1 VTNRVLLVDGLNTF
15 FRSYATNPV
24 TDNNGTPVGGLVG
37 SLRSVGAVVRDL
49 QCTQVIVVFDG
60 KGGSSRRRKIF
71 PNYKK
76 DRKMTMRMNRQIDF
90 DTWEEKEQNMKAQLI
105 AFGQYLDL
113 LPIKVMAVDNV
124 EADDVIA
131 YITLNYFKD
140 DEKFIMSS
148 DKDFLQLVDEK
159 TKVWAPT
166 KKKLYGI
173 DEVIEEYHIHPYNIT
188 INRILDG
195 DKSDNIDGV
204 KGFGVKRLAKI
215 FPFLKEEKKYELDEI
230 KEYAEQNVEKFG
242 LLQKLVDNYD
252 IVERNN
258 ELMNLHLCNFSMNAK
273 MKIQSFMNE
282 EPKKLNKMELLLK
295 FNRDGLSHAFKN
307 FPEWVSKTFVNVR
320 Q

>member
-1 VTNRVLLVDGLNTF
+1 MTNRVLLVDGLNTF

-37 SLRSVGAVVRDL
+37 SLRSIGAVVRDL

>member
-1 VTNRVLLVDGLNTF
+1 MTNRILLVDGLNTF

-49 QCTQVIVVFDG
+49 QCTQVIVIFDG

-90 DTWEEKEQNMKAQLI
+90 DTWEEKEENMKAQLI

-140 DEKFIMSS
+140 DEKIIMSS
-148 DKDFLQLVDEK
+148 DKDFLQLVDDK

-173 DEVIEEYHIHPYNIT
+173 DEVIEEYQIHPYNIT

-195 DKSDNIDGV
+195 DKSDNITGV

-215 FPFLKEEKKYELDEI
+215 FPFLKEEKRYELDEI

-252 IVERNN
+252 VVERNN
-258 ELMNLHLCNFSMNAK
+258 RLMNLHLCDFSMQAK
-273 MKIQSFMNE
+273 MRIQSFMNE

-307 FPEWVSKTFVNVR
+307 FPEWVSKTFVNVK

>member
-1 VTNRVLLVDGLNTF
+1 MKNKVLLVDGLNTF

-37 SLRSVGAVVRDL
+37 SLRSIGAVVRDL
-49 QCTQVIVVFDG
+49 QCTQVIVIFDG

-90 DTWEEKEQNMKAQLI
+90 DTWEEKEENMKAQLI

-131 YITLNYFKD
+131 YITLNYFTD
-140 DEKFIMSS
+140 DEKIIMSS
-148 DKDFLQLVDEK
+148 DKDFLQLVDDK

-173 DEVIEEYHIHPYNIT
+173 DEVIEEYQIHPYNIT

-195 DKSDNIDGV
+195 DKSDNITGV

-215 FPFLKEEKKYELDEI
+215 FPFLKEEKRYELDEI

-252 IVERNN
+252 VVERNN
-258 ELMNLHLCNFSMNAK
+258 RLMNLHLCDFSMQAK
-273 MKIQSFMNE
+273 MRIQSFMNE

-295 FNRDGLSHAFKN
+295 FNRDGLSHAFNN
-307 FPEWVSKTFVNVR
+307 FPEWVSKTFVNVK

>member
-1 VTNRVLLVDGLNTF
+1 MTNRVLLVDGLNTF

-140 DEKFIMSS
+140 DEKIIMSS

-173 DEVIEEYHIHPYNIT
+173 DEVIEEYQIHPYNIT

-230 KEYAEQNVEKFG
+230 KEYAEQNVEKFR

>member
-1 VTNRVLLVDGLNTF
+1 
-15 FRSYATNPV
+15 
-24 TDNNGTPVGGLVG
+24 
-37 SLRSVGAVVRDL
+37 
-49 QCTQVIVVFDG
+49 
-60 KGGSSRRRKIF
+60 
-71 PNYKK
+71 
-76 DRKMTMRMNRQIDF
+76 MTMRMNRQIDF
-90 DTWEEKEQNMKAQLI
+90 DTWEEKEENMKAQLI

-140 DEKFIMSS
+140 DEKIIMSS
-148 DKDFLQLVDEK
+148 DKDFLQLVDDK

-173 DEVIEEYHIHPYNIT
+173 DEVIEEYQIHPYNIT

-195 DKSDNIDGV
+195 DKSDNITGV

-215 FPFLKEEKKYELDEI
+215 FPFLKEEKRYELDEI

-252 IVERNN
+252 VVERNN
-258 ELMNLHLCNFSMNAK
+258 RLMNLHLCDFSMQAK
-273 MKIQSFMNE
+273 MRIQSFMNE

-307 FPEWVSKTFVNVR
+307 FPEWVSKTFVNVK

>member
-1 VTNRVLLVDGLNTF
+1 MKNKVLLVDGLNTF

-37 SLRSVGAVVRDL
+37 SLRSIGAVVRDL
-49 QCTQVIVVFDG
+49 QCTQVIVIFDG

-90 DTWEEKEQNMKAQLI
+90 DTWEEKEENMKAQLI

-140 DEKFIMSS
+140 DEKIIMSS
-148 DKDFLQLVDEK
+148 DKDFLQLVDDK

-173 DEVIEEYHIHPYNIT
+173 DEVIEEYQIHPYNIT

-195 DKSDNIDGV
+195 DKSDNITGV

-215 FPFLKEEKKYELDEI
+215 FPFLKEEKRYELDEI

-252 IVERNN
+252 VVERNN
-258 ELMNLHLCNFSMNAK
+258 RLMNLHLCDFSMQAK
-273 MKIQSFMNE
+273 MRIQSFMNE

-307 FPEWVSKTFVNVR
+307 FPEWVSKTFVNVK

>member
-1 VTNRVLLVDGLNTF
+1 VKNKVLLVDGLNTF

-49 QCTQVIVVFDG
+49 QCTQVIVIFDG

-90 DTWEEKEQNMKAQLI
+90 DTWEEKEENMKAQLI

-140 DEKFIMSS
+140 DEKIIMSS
-148 DKDFLQLVDEK
+148 DKDFLQLVDDK

-173 DEVIEEYHIHPYNIT
+173 DEVIEEYQIHPYNIT

-195 DKSDNIDGV
+195 DKSDNITGV

-215 FPFLKEEKKYELDEI
+215 FPFLKEEKRYELDEI

-252 IVERNN
+252 VVERNN
-258 ELMNLHLCNFSMNAK
+258 RLMNLHLCDFSMQAK
-273 MKIQSFMNE
+273 MRIQSFMNE

-307 FPEWVSKTFVNVR
+307 FPEWVSKTFVNVK

>member
-1 VTNRVLLVDGLNTF
+1 MTNRVLLVDGLNTF

-49 QCTQVIVVFDG
+49 QCTQVIVIFDG

-105 AFGQYLDL
+105 AFAQYLDL

-140 DEKFIMSS
+140 DEKIIMSS

>member
-1 VTNRVLLVDGLNTF
+1 
-15 FRSYATNPV
+15 
-24 TDNNGTPVGGLVG
+24 LVG

-140 DEKFIMSS
+140 DEKIIMSS

>member
-1 VTNRVLLVDGLNTF
+1 MKNKVLLVDGLNTF

-37 SLRSVGAVVRDL
+37 SLRSIGAVVRDL
-49 QCTQVIVVFDG
+49 QCTQVIVIFDG

-90 DTWEEKEQNMKAQLI
+90 DTWEEKEENMKAQLI

-131 YITLNYFKD
+131 YITLNYFTD
-140 DEKFIMSS
+140 DEKIIMSS
-148 DKDFLQLVDEK
+148 DKDFLQLVDDK

-173 DEVIEEYHIHPYNIT
+173 DEVIEEYQIHPYNIT

-195 DKSDNIDGV
+195 DKSDNITGV

-215 FPFLKEEKKYELDEI
+215 FPFLKEEKRYELDEI

-252 IVERNN
+252 VVERNN
-258 ELMNLHLCNFSMNAK
+258 RLMNLHLCDFSMQAK
-273 MKIQSFMNE
+273 MRIQSFMNE

-307 FPEWVSKTFVNVR
+307 FPEWVSKTFVNVK

>member
-1 VTNRVLLVDGLNTF
+1 
-15 FRSYATNPV
+15 
-24 TDNNGTPVGGLVG
+24 LVG
-37 SLRSVGAVVRDL
+37 SLRSIGAVVRDL

-140 DEKFIMSS
+140 DEKIIMSS

-195 DKSDNIDGV
+195 DKSDNIDGI

-215 FPFLKEEKKYELDEI
+215 FPFLKEEKKYELDDI
-230 KEYAEQNVEKFG
+230 KEYTEQNIEKFG

-295 FNRDGLSHAFKN
+295 FNGDGLSHAFKN

>member
-37 SLRSVGAVVRDL
+37 SLRSIGAVVRDL

-140 DEKFIMSS
+140 DEKIIMSS

-195 DKSDNIDGV
+195 DKSDNIDGI

-215 FPFLKEEKKYELDEI
+215 FPFLKEEKKYELDDI
-230 KEYAEQNVEKFG
+230 KEYAEQNIEKFG

-295 FNRDGLSHAFKN
+295 FNGDGLSHAFKN

>member
-1 VTNRVLLVDGLNTF
+1 MTNRVLLVDGLNTF

-60 KGGSSRRRKIF
+60 KGGSSRRRKLF
-71 PNYKK
+71 PDYKK
-76 DRKMTMRMNRQIDF
+76 DRKMTMRMNRQFDF
-90 DTWEEKEQNMKAQLI
+90 DTWEEKEENMKAQLI

-140 DEKFIMSS
+140 DEKVIMSS

-173 DEVIEEYHIHPYNIT
+173 DEVIEEYQIHPYNIT

-195 DKSDNIDGV
+195 DKSDNISGV

-215 FPFLKEEKKYELDEI
+215 FPFLKEEKRYELDEI
-230 KEYAEQNVEKFG
+230 KEYAEQNIEQYS

-258 ELMNLHLCNFSMNAK
+258 ELMNLRLCNFSMNAK
-273 MKIQSFMNE
+273 MRIQSFMNE

>member
-1 VTNRVLLVDGLNTF
+1 MKNKVLLVDGLNTF

-49 QCTQVIVVFDG
+49 QCTQVIVIFDG

-90 DTWEEKEQNMKAQLI
+90 DTWEEKEENMKAQLI

-140 DEKFIMSS
+140 DEKIIMSS
-148 DKDFLQLVDEK
+148 DKDFLQLVDDK

-173 DEVIEEYHIHPYNIT
+173 DEVIEEYQIHPYNIT

-195 DKSDNIDGV
+195 DKSDNITGV

-215 FPFLKEEKKYELDEI
+215 FPFLKEEKRYELDEI

-252 IVERNN
+252 VVERNN
-258 ELMNLHLCNFSMNAK
+258 RLMNLHLCDFSMQAK
-273 MKIQSFMNE
+273 MRIQSFMNE

-307 FPEWVSKTFVNVR
+307 FPEWVSKTFVNVK